1 MHTVNFLAS
10 SNLIIANSLAK
21 VFLLLTGFKVIN
33 LLTNILRKLIVPL
46 GGEKAINLWVTN

>member
-10 SNLIIANSLAK
+10 SNLPAK